1 MKEAEAL
8 YIAICDDNAGALAQ
22 LSCAV
27 ESYAAERALPLRL
40 KLFSD
45 AASMLEAARTER
57 FSHYFLDIFMPGM
70 DGIAAAQAIR
80 GFDADAALVFLTSS
94 NEFAWQSYQVRA
106 CDYLLKPVTD
116 AQLFDLLDRLCE
128 KEASMEEYICIQNGR
143 SIHRIPYAQLS
154 HVEINQKHLYF
165 HLANGQLRQISGTMA
180 EYEQELLSRS
190 DFVKIHRSYVVNLRQ
205 ISVLSPEGCI
215 MFSGKNLPVSRL
227 LYNQVH
233 RQYIAQLFGDE
244 ED

>member
-1 MKEAEAL
+1 
-8 YIAICDDNAGALAQ
+8 
-22 LSCAV
+22 
-27 ESYAAERALPLRL
+27 
-40 KLFSD
+40 
-45 AASMLEAARTER
+45 
-57 FSHYFLDIFMPGM
+57 
-70 DGIAAAQAIR
+70 
-80 GFDADAALVFLTSS
+80 
-94 NEFAWQSYQVRA
+94 
-106 CDYLLKPVTD
+106 
-116 AQLFDLLDRLCE
+116 
-128 KEASMEEYICIQNGR
+128 MEEYICIQNGR